1 MQTPMPAPEQPVL
14 RHDGFRED
22 RCSVTDF
29 TAQIAAGTQAQRIE
43 FADSTPH
50 GVPLY
55 NCAALS
61 NLLDDHET
69 RAPLL
74 AEWVHVLRDGAGVMV
89 LQQAY
94 SDTAPLDEATALFET
109 IIRDERAQGGAGAD
123 HFAKAGAN
131 DRIWNAAHQLVL

>member
-1 MQTPMPAPEQPVL
+1 MRGDDMQTPMPAPEQPVL

-94 SDTAPLDEATALFET
+94 SDTAPLDEATFHVIVPAAEAT
-109 IIRDERAQGGAGAD
+109 AVDRAAGGRG
-123 HFAKAGAN
+123 
-131 DRIWNAAHQLVL
+131 